1 MIPRPTGPL
10 FNPDS
15 DVDIGVGGGGTV
27 DKIVGTVFEN
37 PDEITRP
44 LTGDSIDPA
53 ADSDLPLGAP
63 RDPLNFDPGESGP
76 VGGRD
81 NSVVPRPP
89 GGYSTV
95 AGALIVAAAVVALGQ
110 LITVEL

>member
-1 MIPRPTGPL
+1 MLPMPTGPL

-27 DKIVGTVFEN
+27 DKILGAAFEN
-37 PDEITRP
+37 PDEITEP
-44 LTGDSIDPA
+44 LAGDTIDPA

-63 RDPLNFDPGESGP
+63 RDPLNFDSGESGP

-81 NSVVPRPP
+81 DGVIPRPP
-89 GGYSTV
+89 GGYQTV
-95 AGALIVAAAVVALGQ
+95 AGALIVAAAVVAIGQ
-110 LITVEL
+110 VITVNL